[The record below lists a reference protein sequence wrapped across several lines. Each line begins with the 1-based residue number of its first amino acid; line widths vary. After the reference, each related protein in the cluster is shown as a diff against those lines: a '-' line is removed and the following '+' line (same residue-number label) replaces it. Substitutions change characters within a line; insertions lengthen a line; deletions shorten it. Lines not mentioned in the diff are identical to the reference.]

1 MADHERHD
9 QEVVA
14 AAADRGGRAAGVV
27 AACNDCLTLLS
38 DLRALAVAMP
48 WSAIPG
54 RPRDYRLTMEDAAR
68 LRRRGWRRIVAA
80 LGSGR
85 DAVTRPLALSLT
97 TLGLIGLLLGSM
109 PAAMPFAAGT
119 ARDQAEIAQPVGAP
133 DANDAP
139 GTVTTTDRPVGDA
152 ISDAS
157 GAQDAA
163 ARPAPEAD
171 ASALRILA
179 LSFLGLGLGTFVVR
193 RVASTRRGV
202 R

>member
-14 AAADRGGRAAGVV
+14 AAADRGGRAVGVL
-27 AACNDCLTLLS
+27 AACDDCLTLVG
-38 DLRALAVAMP
+38 DLRSIASAMP

-68 LRRRGWRRIVAA
+68 LRRRRWRRIVAA
-80 LGSGR
+80 LGTGR

-97 TLGLIGLLLGSM
+97 TLGLIGLLLGSI

-119 ARDQAEIAQPVGAP
+119 ARGQAEIAQPVGAS
-133 DANDAP
+133 DANDAS
-139 GTVTTTDRPVGDA
+139 GTITTTVPPAGDA
-152 ISDAS
+152 MPDAG
-157 GAQDAA
+157 GAPDAA